1 MQKSGKVTLQPS
13 RVPQKKKLTM
23 SDFFTTFVEAN
34 WCLVIGMYLVVFIF
48 SWAFFGTVWFAIF
61 WLRFRF
67 DSGVTCVD
75 NVDSWTSAFLLSV
88 ETQTTIGYGGRQ
100 VWRSCSSPSSFLHFH
115 ANWSRRKANTRGETY
130 PRGAAPPLPRPSR
143 VLTISVVY
151 EHKVYVAVY
160 AQILQSEKEETIKK
174 KYIKTTTTTTNI
186 ISCHD
191 LDKWNENFK

>member
-13 RVPQKKKLTM
+13 RVPQMKKLTM

-115 ANWSRRKANTRGETY
+115 ANWSRREANTRGETC

-160 AQILQSEKEETIKK
+160 AQILQSEKEETIKNI
-174 KYIKTTTTTTNI
+174 YIKTTTTTTNI

>member
-61 WLRFRF
+61 WLRSRF

-100 VWRSCSSPSSFLHFH
+100 VWRSCSSAFLHFH
-115 ANWSRRKANTRGETY
+115 ANWSRREANTRGETC
-130 PRGAAPPLPRPSR
+130 PRGAALPPPPPSR

-151 EHKVYVAVY
+151 EHNVYVAVY

-174 KYIKTTTTTTNI
+174 NI
-186 ISCHD
+186 
-191 LDKWNENFK
+191 

>member
-1 MQKSGKVTLQPS
+1 M
-13 RVPQKKKLTM
+13 KKLTM

-100 VWRSCSSPSSFLHFH
+100 VWRSCSSPSSFLHFSCELKQ
-115 ANWSRRKANTRGETY
+115 ARGEHEGRDM
-130 PRGAAPPLPRPSR
+130 PQGSSGRGGGGTPPLPHYPQATALRDAD
-143 VLTISVVY
+143 LTRHKRAACDSGASVRCRHVPHSHLRY
-151 EHKVYVAVY
+151 PIAR
-160 AQILQSEKEETIKK
+160 
-174 KYIKTTTTTTNI
+174 
-186 ISCHD
+186 
-191 LDKWNENFK
+191 

>member
-115 ANWSRRKANTRGETY
+115 ANWSRREANTRGETC

-160 AQILQSEKEETIKK
+160 AQILQSEKEETIKNI
-174 KYIKTTTTTTNI
+174 YIKTTTTTTNI

>member
-1 MQKSGKVTLQPS
+1 
-13 RVPQKKKLTM
+13 M

-115 ANWSRRKANTRGETY
+115 ANWSRREANTRGETC

-160 AQILQSEKEETIKK
+160 AQILQSEKEETIKNI
-174 KYIKTTTTTTNI
+174 YIKTTTTTTNI

>member
-100 VWRSCSSPSSFLHFH
+100 VWRSCSSPSSFFCIFH
-115 ANWSRRKANTRGETY
+115 VNWSRREANTRGETC

-174 KYIKTTTTTTNI
+174 YI
-186 ISCHD
+186 
-191 LDKWNENFK
+191 

>member
-1 MQKSGKVTLQPS
+1 M
-13 RVPQKKKLTM
+13 KKLTM

-100 VWRSCSSPSSFLHFH
+100 VWRSCSSPSSFLHFSCELKQ
-115 ANWSRRKANTRGETY
+115 ARGEHEGRDMPKGSST
-130 PRGAAPPLPRPSR
+130 PPPRPSR
-143 VLTISVVY
+143 VY

-174 KYIKTTTTTTNI
+174 YKNDNNNNKYYILPRFGQMK
-186 ISCHD
+186 
-191 LDKWNENFK
+191 

>member
-1 MQKSGKVTLQPS
+1 M
-13 RVPQKKKLTM
+13 KKLTM

-100 VWRSCSSPSSFLHFH
+100 VWRSCSSPSSFLHFSCELKQ
-115 ANWSRRKANTRGETY
+115 ARGEHEGRDMPKGSSTPPP
-130 PRGAAPPLPRPSR
+130 PRLSR
-143 VLTISVVY
+143 VY

-174 KYIKTTTTTTNI
+174 YKNDNNNNKYYILPRFGQMK
-186 ISCHD
+186 
-191 LDKWNENFK
+191 

>member
-61 WLRFRF
+61 WLRSRF

-100 VWRSCSSPSSFLHFH
+100 VWRSCSSPFLHFH
-115 ANWSRRKANTRGETY
+115 ANWSRREANTRGETC
-130 PRGAAPPLPRPSR
+130 PRGAALPPPP
-143 VLTISVVY
+143 IACAY
-151 EHKVYVAVY
+151 
-160 AQILQSEKEETIKK
+160 
-174 KYIKTTTTTTNI
+174 
-186 ISCHD
+186 
-191 LDKWNENFK
+191 DKRCVRTQRLCRCLRANFAIRKGRNN

>member
-1 MQKSGKVTLQPS
+1 MQKSGKVILQPS

-61 WLRFRF
+61 WLRSRF

-100 VWRSCSSPSSFLHFH
+100 VWRSCSSPFSTFSCELEQ
-115 ANWSRRKANTRGETY
+115 ARGEHEGRDMPEGSST
-130 PRGAAPPLPRPSR
+130 PPPPPP
-143 VLTISVVY
+143 I
-151 EHKVYVAVY
+151 AC
-160 AQILQSEKEETIKK
+160 A
-174 KYIKTTTTTTNI
+174 
-186 ISCHD
+186 C
-191 LDKWNENFK
+191 DKRCVWTQRLCRCLRANFAIRKGRNN

>member
-1 MQKSGKVTLQPS
+1 
-13 RVPQKKKLTM
+13 M

-61 WLRFRF
+61 WLRSRF

-100 VWRSCSSPSSFLHFH
+100 VWRSCSSPFLHFH
-115 ANWSRRKANTRGETY
+115 ANWSRREANTRGETC
-130 PRGAAPPLPRPSR
+130 PRGAALPPPPQSR

-151 EHKVYVAVY
+151 EHNVYVAVY

-174 KYIKTTTTTTNI
+174 IYKNDNNNNKYY
-186 ISCHD
+186 ISPRFGQM
-191 LDKWNENFK
+191 K

>member
-1 MQKSGKVTLQPS
+1 M
-13 RVPQKKKLTM
+13 KKLTM

-100 VWRSCSSPSSFLHFH
+100 VWRSCSSPSSFLHFSCELKQ
-115 ANWSRRKANTRGETY
+115 ARGEHEGRDMPEVSST
-130 PRGAAPPLPRPSR
+130 PPPRPSR

-174 KYIKTTTTTTNI
+174 YK
-186 ISCHD
+186 
-191 LDKWNENFK
+191 

>member
-1 MQKSGKVTLQPS
+1 MTLQPS
-13 RVPQKKKLTM
+13 RVPQMKKLTM

-34 WCLVIGMYLVVFIF
+34 WCLVIGMYFVVFIF

-100 VWRSCSSPSSFLHFH
+100 VWRSCSSPSSFLHFSCELKQ
-115 ANWSRRKANTRGETY
+115 ARGEHEGRDMPKGSST
-130 PRGAAPPLPRPSR
+130 PPPPRPSR
-143 VLTISVVY
+143 VY

-174 KYIKTTTTTTNI
+174 YI
-186 ISCHD
+186 
-191 LDKWNENFK
+191 

>member
-1 MQKSGKVTLQPS
+1 M
-13 RVPQKKKLTM
+13 KKLTM

-100 VWRSCSSPSSFLHFH
+100 VWRSCSSPSSFLHFSCELKQ
-115 ANWSRRKANTRGETY
+115 ARGEHEGRDMPKGSSTS
-130 PRGAAPPLPRPSR
+130 PPPPAHRVCMNTKFMSLFTRKFCNPKRKKQLKNIYKNDNNNNKYYILPRFGQM
-143 VLTISVVY
+143 
-151 EHKVYVAVY
+151 K
-160 AQILQSEKEETIKK
+160 
-174 KYIKTTTTTTNI
+174 
-186 ISCHD
+186 
-191 LDKWNENFK
+191 

>member
-61 WLRFRF
+61 WLRSRF
-67 DSGVTCVD
+67 DSGVTCLD

-100 VWRSCSSPSSFLHFH
+100 VWRSCSSPFLHFH
-115 ANWSRRKANTRGETY
+115 ANWSRREANTRGETC
-130 PRGAAPPLPRPSR
+130 PRGAALPPPPSR

-151 EHKVYVAVY
+151 EHNVYVAVY

-174 KYIKTTTTTTNI
+174 NI
-186 ISCHD
+186 
-191 LDKWNENFK
+191 

>member
-61 WLRFRF
+61 WLRSRF

-100 VWRSCSSPSSFLHFH
+100 VWRSCSSPFLHFH
-115 ANWSRRKANTRGETY
+115 ANWSRREANTRGETC
-130 PRGAAPPLPRPSR
+130 PRGAALPPPPHRVCLRSALCMNTTFMSLFTRKFCNPKRKKQLKKIYKNDNNNNKYYISPRFG
-143 VLTISVVY
+143 
-151 EHKVYVAVY
+151 
-160 AQILQSEKEETIKK
+160 QM
-174 KYIKTTTTTTNI
+174 
-186 ISCHD
+186 
-191 LDKWNENFK
+191 KWEF

>member
-61 WLRFRF
+61 WLRSRF

-100 VWRSCSSPSSFLHFH
+100 VWRSCSSPFLHFH
-115 ANWSRRKANTRGETY
+115 ANWSRREANTRGETC
-130 PRGAAPPLPRPSR
+130 PRGAALPPPPSR

-151 EHKVYVAVY
+151 EHNVYVAVY

-174 KYIKTTTTTTNI
+174 IYKNDNNNNKYY
-186 ISCHD
+186 ISPRFGQM
-191 LDKWNENFK
+191 K

>member
-13 RVPQKKKLTM
+13 RVPRKKKLTM

-115 ANWSRRKANTRGETY
+115 ANWSRREVNTRGETY
-130 PRGAAPPLPRPSR
+130 PRGAALPPPRPSR

-151 EHKVYVAVY
+151 EHNVYVAVY

-174 KYIKTTTTTTNI
+174 NI
-186 ISCHD
+186 
-191 LDKWNENFK
+191 

>member
-61 WLRFRF
+61 WLRSRF

-100 VWRSCSSPSSFLHFH
+100 VWRSCSSPFLHFH
-115 ANWSRRKANTRGETY
+115 ANWSRREANTRGETC
-130 PRGAAPPLPRPSR
+130 PRGAALPPPPPPSR

-151 EHKVYVAVY
+151 EHNVYVAVY

-174 KYIKTTTTTTNI
+174 NI
-186 ISCHD
+186 
-191 LDKWNENFK
+191 

>member
-61 WLRFRF
+61 WLRSRF

-100 VWRSCSSPSSFLHFH
+100 VWRSCSSPFLHFH
-115 ANWSRRKANTRGETY
+115 ANWSRREANTRGETC
-130 PRGAAPPLPRPSR
+130 PSCY
-143 VLTISVVY
+143 VPYSVVCGRSIGRVFLGY
-151 EHKVYVAVY
+151 WELVLGHALELENIYNDNKTKV
-160 AQILQSEKEETIKK
+160 KR
-174 KYIKTTTTTTNI
+174 
-186 ISCHD
+186 SCHC
-191 LDKWNENFK
+191 LS